1 MVAFCS
7 HSTGMVDDVRACQ
20 NGVVM
25 FGKRAAWLAI
35 AVSALLAVSGCSKP
49 EVVQVDPG
57 TEFTLSVGQSA
68 SIPGEGLQ
76 IEFVEVISDS
86 RCPTGATCIWAGEAS
101 CLIEIT
107 DGESTYSKVLTQ
119 PGLST
124 PSTTDYAAYGIAYDI
139 LPYPELGK
147 ETKAEEYR
155 LQLTI
160 TERPA

>member
-1 MVAFCS
+1 MVAKC
-7 HSTGMVDDVRACQ
+7 
-20 NGVVM
+20 
-25 FGKRAAWLAI
+25 AAWLAI
-35 AVSALLAVSGCSKP
+35 AVSVLLAVSGCSKS

-57 TEFTLSVGQSA
+57 TEFSLSVGQVGVLT
-68 SIPGEGLQ
+68 GEDIQ

-107 DGESTYSKVLTQ
+107 DDASTYSKVLTQ
-119 PGLST
+119 PGHST
-124 PSTTDYAAYGIAYDI
+124 PSTTDYAEYEIAYDI

-147 ETKAEEYR
+147 EIETKEYR

-160 TERPA
+160 TVKPA